1 MNFIDTHAHIYTHE
15 FLKTQ
20 EDMLARALENNV
32 SHILMPNI
40 DKNSITSMLQLY
52 KSQPNMCLPMLG
64 LHPVDVKA
72 DFEEE
77 IEEIFSHYTEEY
89 IGVGEIGI
97 DLHWDKTTL
106 DIQKKAFQKQIEFAI
121 QKNLPISVHVR
132 DAFPETLKILEAYR
146 DSTLKGVIHCFTGTL
161 EQAKKAIN
169 LGFYLGI
176 GGVLTF
182 KNSKLDKT
190 IEQID
195 LKHLLLETDT
205 PYLAPTPH
213 RGKTNEPSYIP
224 LIATKLAEIKG
235 VDLEIVAEQTTANA
249 MELFGLHKKLKR

>member
-20 EDMLARALENNV
+20 EDMLARALESNV

-40 DKNSITSMLQLY
+40 DKNSIASMLQLY
-52 KSQPNMCLPMLG
+52 KSQPSMCLPMLG

-77 IEEIFSHYTEEY
+77 IDEIFSHYTEEY
-89 IGVGEIGI
+89 IGIGEIGL

-106 DIQKKAFQKQIEFAI
+106 DIQQKAFQKQIEFAI

-132 DAFPETLKILEAYR
+132 DAFPETLKILESYR
-146 DSTLKGVIHCFTGTL
+146 NSTLKGVIHCFTGTL
-161 EQAKKAIN
+161 DQAKKAID

-190 IEQID
+190 IEQIG

-224 LIATKLAEIKG
+224 LIASKLAETKG
-235 VDLEIVAEQTTANA
+235 VDLETVAEQTTANA
-249 MELFGLHKKLKR
+249 IELFGLHKKN